1 MRCRRYGR
9 LLALYEISPLMLKA
23 LWARLVV
30 ASLLPVIVVTMML
43 YPFFA
48 AYLEERLDGTRG
60 AAEALLEAKYAVLLQ
75 DMNESFNQVLA
86 VAELPILRRHLRNVY
101 EG

>member
-1 MRCRRYGR
+1 
-9 LLALYEISPLMLKA
+9 MLKA

-48 AYLEERLDGTRG
+48 AYLEERLD
-60 AAEALLEAKYAVLLQ
+60 
-75 DMNESFNQVLA
+75 
-86 VAELPILRRHLRNVY
+86 
-101 EG
+101 